1 MSYSIPILPLFLGL
15 QWGIV
20 IVEPVAAVASGTA
33 GTAGTPG
40 TAGTAGTAG
49 TPGTPGTAGTTCTMC
64 GGGYVSMGKKQALL
78 HPLLCFRQ

>member
-1 MSYSIPILPLFLGL
+1 MSYSIPILPLFLGV

-20 IVEPVAAVASGTA
+20 IVEPVAAVAS
-33 GTAGTPG
+33 G

>member
-1 MSYSIPILPLFLGL
+1 MSYSIPILPLFLRV

-20 IVEPVAAVASGTA
+20 IVEPVAAVAS
-33 GTAGTPG
+33 
-40 TAGTAGTAG
+40 GTAGTAG

>member
-20 IVEPVAAVASGTA
+20 IVEPVAAVAS
-33 GTAGTPG
+33 G

>member
-1 MSYSIPILPLFLGL
+1 MSYSIPILPLFLGV

-33 GTAGTPG
+33 GTAGT
-40 TAGTAGTAG
+40 AG
-49 TPGTPGTAGTTCTMC
+49 TPGTPGTTGTTCTMC